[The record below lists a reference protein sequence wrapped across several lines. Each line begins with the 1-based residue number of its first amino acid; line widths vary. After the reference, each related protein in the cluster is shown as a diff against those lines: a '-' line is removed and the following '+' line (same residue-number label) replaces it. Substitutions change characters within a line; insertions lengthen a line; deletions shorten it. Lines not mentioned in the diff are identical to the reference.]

1 MTKQALSHLKV
12 LELCNMVAGPYCGKL
27 LADLGAEVIKV
38 EPPNGGDDARRRGP
52 FLEDKPHP
60 ERSGLFLYLNTNK
73 LGVTLDMRTPT
84 GRRILRQLSEKAD
97 ILIEDN
103 PPSFMNSLGLGYDD
117 LKKLNHQLVMT
128 SLTPFGQ
135 TGPYRDYKAHRLNSF
150 HAGGE
155 GYLVPIQS
163 PDLTREPLMSGC
175 IQADCVCGLGAA
187 LATLAGYYHMRASGS
202 GQHVDMSKQ
211 DMLMT
216 MALLEIALFA
226 NTGAVRSR
234 IKRPLLMPIPMKCR
248 DGYIH
253 ISALTDREWNDIVEF
268 MGNPEWAKDERYA
281 LWLRRHLLGD
291 EITPRIQSFMEQFDK
306 QDLFHKLQSKALA
319 AAPVNTAEDLVKSEQ
334 MEARGFFSDIEH
346 PEIGSLKY
354 PTAGYKLSE
363 TPWQA
368 RRAAPLLGEHN
379 ELVYCDRLGYTKD
392 DLVKLRESGCI

>member
-1 MTKQALSHLKV
+1 
-12 LELCNMVAGPYCGKL
+12 
-27 LADLGAEVIKV
+27 
-38 EPPNGGDDARRRGP
+38 
-52 FLEDKPHP
+52 
-60 ERSGLFLYLNTNK
+60 
-73 LGVTLDMRTPT
+73 
-84 GRRILRQLSEKAD
+84 
-97 ILIEDN
+97 
-103 PPSFMNSLGLGYDD
+103 
-117 LKKLNHQLVMT
+117 
-128 SLTPFGQ
+128 
-135 TGPYRDYKAHRLNSF
+135 
-150 HAGGE
+150 
-155 GYLVPIQS
+155 
-163 PDLTREPLMSGC
+163 MSGC